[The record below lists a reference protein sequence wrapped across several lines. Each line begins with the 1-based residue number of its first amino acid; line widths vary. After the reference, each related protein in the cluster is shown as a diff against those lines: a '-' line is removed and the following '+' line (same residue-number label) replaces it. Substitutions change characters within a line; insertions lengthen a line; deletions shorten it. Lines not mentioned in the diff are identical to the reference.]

1 MSAPVCYEVLAVVDP
16 GFAAAW
22 EHYMLTE
29 HIPDVL
35 LTGCFIEAR
44 LDRGEPGHFRVRYR
58 CADRATLDRY
68 LAEQAPV
75 LRAEA
80 TRRFPVGVKL
90 ERAIWTTGE
99 PIGG

>member
-1 MSAPVCYEVLAVVDP
+1 MSAPVCYEVLARVDLDLAP
-16 GFAAAW
+16 AW

-29 HIPDVL
+29 HMPDVL
-35 LTGCFIEAR
+35 LTGCFMEAR

-68 LAEQAPV
+68 LAEHAPV
-75 LRAEA
+75 LRADA
-80 TRRFPVGVKL
+80 TRRFPVGVQL
-90 ERAIWTTGE
+90 ERAIWTAGE

>member
-1 MSAPVCYEVLAVVDP
+1 MSSPICYEVIAVVDP
-16 GFAAAW
+16 AFAASW
-22 EHYMLTE
+22 EQYMLAE

-35 LTGCFIEAR
+35 LTGCFMEAR

-58 CADRATLDRY
+58 CADRAILDRY
-68 LAEQAPV
+68 LAEHAPV

-80 TRRFPVGVKL
+80 TRRFPVGVHL
-90 ERAIWTTGE
+90 ERAIWTAGE